1 MEDDYSELRDC
12 GYFACKPAC
21 AQPLASIKVF
31 VFLLSLL
38 VILQQS
44 LSSGYLNSVIT
55 TIEKRYEIPSSVSG
69 IIASMYEIGNVFTV
83 IFVSY
88 LGSRR
93 HIPAFIGVGAIVM
106 GFSSILFSLPHFLS
120 DSYSS
125 TFAFGTNITDENICQ
140 ISGYSKQKSVLDQ
153 FHLGS
158 LDPLLDPDKGLS
170 SPPLAPHNQQFNR
183 EDNCIKETSWSA
195 AFPIFIF
202 MLAQLLLGC
211 SGSPIFT
218 LGTTYIDDHVKRD
231 TASVYLGVIYSMV
244 AFGPVLGKYPSAQQ
258 G

>member
-1 MEDDYSELRDC
+1 
-12 GYFACKPAC
+12 
-21 AQPLASIKVF
+21 VF

-106 GFSSILFSLPHFLS
+106 GLSSILFALPHFLS
-120 DSYSS
+120 DSYSAS
-125 TFAFGTNITDENICQ
+125 FAFGANITDENICQ
-140 ISGYSKQKSVLDQ
+140 ISGGVATTFFLEKSSVVEPEPELD
-153 FHLGS
+153 
-158 LDPLLDPDKGLS
+158 
-170 SPPLAPHNQQFNR
+170 
-183 EDNCIKETSWSA
+183 IKLR
-195 AFPIFIF
+195 I
-202 MLAQLLLGC
+202 
-211 SGSPIFT
+211 
-218 LGTTYIDDHVKRD
+218 
-231 TASVYLGVIYSMV
+231 
-244 AFGPVLGKYPSAQQ
+244 
-258 G
+258 

>member
-1 MEDDYSELRDC
+1 
-12 GYFACKPAC
+12 
-21 AQPLASIKVF
+21 VF

-106 GFSSILFSLPHFLS
+106 GFSSILFALPHFLS
-120 DSYSS
+120 DSYSAS
-125 TFAFGTNITDENICQ
+125 FAFGANITDENICQ
-140 ISGYSKQKSVLDQ
+140 ISGRVGTKILWDEQNLTENVENCVFLLFKTKKMQKIMEI
-153 FHLGS
+153 LGNFTVEVK
-158 LDPLLDPDKGLS
+158 LLRK
-170 SPPLAPHNQQFNR
+170 
-183 EDNCIKETSWSA
+183 
-195 AFPIFIF
+195 
-202 MLAQLLLGC
+202 
-211 SGSPIFT
+211 
-218 LGTTYIDDHVKRD
+218 
-231 TASVYLGVIYSMV
+231 
-244 AFGPVLGKYPSAQQ
+244 
-258 G
+258 